1 MASTMVLPQRLK
13 VLHVV
18 DSLELGGLER
28 VVTDLALAQQCA
40 GDEVAVF
47 SINDTAGHR
56 FTLETAG
63 IPVIQGGKRS
73 TADLGVLR
81 ALWQGVCEADI
92 VHAHNFVPN
101 YYCAAALLAASRKPL
116 VLTCHDMGF
125 RLRDRKLRL
134 LFRLSLARTTRVA
147 MVSRQVLDHYLASGM
162 IDSDAADVI
171 LNGIDTS
178 RFDSGEALRLDA
190 RRALHL
196 PADGPVIGAV
206 GRMVALKNHRALLAA
221 MPRLLGTN
229 PGLNLVLAGDG
240 PLRADLEK
248 QAQSLGVATRVHFLG
263 ERKDIAALL
272 PAFDVFAMPS
282 LTEGLSI
289 ALLEACACG
298 LAIVAS
304 EVGGNPEIVSD
315 RKRGILYPAGDD
327 NALTAA
333 LLAMLG
339 DAPMRRRLGEAAR
352 DWVRDNCSI
361 AATGRAYDECYR
373 AACRMIDTRVAA
385 ADLPA

>member
-28 VVTDLALAQQCA
+28 VVTDLALAQQRA
-40 GDEVAVF
+40 GDDVAVF

-56 FTLETAG
+56 RTLEAAG

-73 TADLGVLR
+73 TADLRVLR
-81 ALWQGVCEADI
+81 ALWQRVRKADV

-101 YYCAAALLAASRKPL
+101 YYCAAVLLAASRRPQ

-125 RLRDRKLRL
+125 RLSDRKLRL

-147 MVSRQVLDHYLASGM
+147 MVSRQVLDRYLASGM
-162 IDSDAADVI
+162 VDRGTASVI
-171 LNGIDTS
+171 LNGIDTG
-178 RFDSGEALRLDA
+178 RFESAEAMRRDA

-196 PADGPVIGAV
+196 PAESPVIGAV
-206 GRMVALKNHRALLAA
+206 GRLVSLKNHRALLAS
-221 MPRLLGTN
+221 MPQLLRTH
-229 PGLNLVLAGDG
+229 PDLSLVLAGDG
-240 PLRADLEK
+240 PLRADLEQ
-248 QAQSLGVATRVHFLG
+248 QAESLGIATRVRFLG
-263 ERKDIAALL
+263 ERPDVASLL

-304 EVGGNPEIVSD
+304 EVGGNPEIVAD
-315 RKRGILYPAGDD
+315 RKRGILFPAGDD
-327 NALTAA
+327 DALAAA
-333 LLAMLG
+333 LLAMLA
-339 DAPMRRRLGEAAR
+339 DAPLRRRLGEAAR
-352 DWVRDNCSI
+352 DWVRNSCSI
-361 AATGRAYDECYR
+361 AATRRAYDDFYR
-373 AACRMIDTRVAA
+373 AACRTMDTGTAA
-385 ADLPA
+385 ADPA